1 MRSGA
6 AGGITAAAWTI
17 VVTPSPY
24 ERNESRRVTSPPTPS
39 AAQSRPGSP
48 GSSGGTRMWLV
59 GLSDVGLCAMVGE
72 GTWESCA
79 QRLAA
84 DPLPPLAAYVA
95 PRCVQAVL
103 TAALLALMALL
114 SVEWLGYRPAA
125 LGCALLALEPF
136 FLGYQRF
143 ITTDALATDLGA
155 VAALW
160 FLLYLRDGHRRRL
173 GLLGPVL

>member
-1 MRSGA
+1 MG
-6 AGGITAAAWTI
+6 
-17 VVTPSPY
+17 
-24 ERNESRRVTSPPTPS
+24 
-39 AAQSRPGSP
+39 
-48 GSSGGTRMWLV
+48 
-59 GLSDVGLCAMVGE
+59 GE

-79 QRLAA
+79 QRWAA
-84 DPLPPLAAYVA
+84 ARLPPLAAYVA

-160 FLLYLRDGHRRRL
+160 FLLYLREGNRRRL
-173 GLLGPVL
+173 ALSGLAFGLAVATKLPAGLLAVPPPVIRLGVWCGGQAP